1 MKDKINCKEIKPNFK
16 DAMLPRKTRHRSG
29 VEVSKNSCHQTR
41 HKGSYN

>member
-16 DAMLPRKTRHRSG
+16 DAMLPRKTRHRG
-29 VEVSKNSCHQTR
+29 VEVSQNSCHQTR